1 MNKKIPSDKNKSSL
15 QIFGRVSGLGI
26 TFALITCIG
35 GFIGY
40 KADIIFNVKPIFTCL
55 GTACGFILALISI
68 YLIIKKDIL

>member
-1 MNKKIPSDKNKSSL
+1 MNKKISSDKSSL

-40 KADIIFNVKPIFTCL
+40 KADAVFNTKPILICL
-55 GTACGFILALISI
+55 GTGCGFILALTSI
-68 YLIIKKDIL
+68 YLIIKKDVL